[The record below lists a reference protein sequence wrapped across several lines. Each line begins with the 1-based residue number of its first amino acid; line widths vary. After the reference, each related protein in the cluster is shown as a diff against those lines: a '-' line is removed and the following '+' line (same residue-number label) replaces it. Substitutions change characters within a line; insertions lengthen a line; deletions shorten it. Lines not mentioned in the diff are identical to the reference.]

1 MKREAEEEEQGS
13 SLGAKKAKTEEPV
26 ADDGAEGSD
35 SGDSSG
41 DGSMR
46 AEGILEELISLFR
59 EKKGRDPTESE
70 IEKWRDQLVGPDS
83 DDDGDDPHSDA
94 DDDDDEEVWPCVEG
108 FFSQMTMFVPAHHRK
123 RIAPTRLVALT
134 ASCPAGGRVR

>member
-1 MKREAEEEEQGS
+1 MAMKREAEAEEPGS
-13 SLGAKKAKTEEPV
+13 SPGAKKAKTEEPV

-41 DGSMR
+41 DGSMH

-59 EKKGRDPTESE
+59 EKHGRDPTESE

-83 DDDGDDPHSDA
+83 DDDGDAPHSDA
-94 DDDDDEEVWPCVEG
+94 GDDDDEEVWPC
-108 FFSQMTMFVPAHHRK
+108 
-123 RIAPTRLVALT
+123 
-134 ASCPAGGRVR
+134 